1 MHASDVDDCYN
12 RSRQVPCDYLR
23 SDYLLYEN
31 VRPRGCLK
39 EEVVI
44 MLKNLTFLFCF
55 VLFCFVLFWLLF
67 FVGGGSHV
75 SQGKRREDKSLPTE
89 YKRGTTEN

>member
-1 MHASDVDDCYN
+1 MFKGRGGH
-12 RSRQVPCDYLR
+12 
-23 SDYLLYEN
+23 N
-31 VRPRGCLK
+31 VK
-39 EEVVI
+39 EPD
-44 MLKNLTFLFCF
+44 FF

>member
-1 MHASDVDDCYN
+1 MFKGRGGH
-12 RSRQVPCDYLR
+12 
-23 SDYLLYEN
+23 N
-31 VRPRGCLK
+31 VK
-39 EEVVI
+39 EPD
-44 MLKNLTFLFCF
+44 FF

-67 FVGGGSHV
+67 FVGGGGGSQV